1 VAAKEQKK
9 LITTPTL
16 VLMIISTIYGF
27 GNVSIAYD
35 QMAYAG
41 MFWYILAGVCFFFPC
56 CLMMAEYGSA
66 FKDAQGGIYS
76 WLAGSIGERLA
87 FIGTF
92 IWLASWV
99 LWLVSSASRLWITL
113 SALLFG
119 HDTTQQWHFWIFNSN
134 QLIGILAIL
143 FVLLVTLLSS
153 QGINGITKISSF
165 GGAFMIG
172 MNAIFI
178 IASLVTIIANKG
190 VTAQPIHGISS
201 FIESPNPAFKTP
213 IAIISFVVYA
223 IFAYG
228 GMENL
233 GGVTDSM
240 KNPAKTFPRGL
251 VIGSLLTIGSYVLMI
266 LMTGFS
272 VNYNHVIAKSSVNL
286 GNVTYVVFNQLGV
299 TMGDALGWS
308 HGATLTFGLIMTRIV
323 AFAQTLGFLGALFI
337 LLYSPIKA
345 FILGSNPEL
354 WPKKLTKLNK
364 AGMPANAMWLQ
375 AIIVSII
382 VFLVA
387 FGGNAAQ
394 QFYLILTD
402 MANVSTCF
410 PYIFL
415 IGAFPFFKAK
425 KDLDRPFVVF
435 KNRFWTDVL
444 VCFVELIL
452 IVGIVFTFV
461 QPLLQKDYQTAFWT
475 LAGPIFFAIVALV
488 FYQISAKRHH
498 VEG

>member
-1 VAAKEQKK
+1 MAAKEQKK

-66 FKDAQGGIYS
+66 FKDAKGGIYS

-153 QGINGITKISSF
+153 QGINGITKVSSF

-286 GNVTYVVFNQLGV
+286 GNVTYVVFNQLGYQ
-299 TMGDALGWS
+299 LGVSLGLS
-308 HGATLTFGLIMTRIV
+308 HATNI
-323 AFAQTLGFLGALFI
+323 FLGVLFTRMIALAGLMGMLGAMF
-337 LLYSPIKA
+337 LLVYSPIKS
-345 FILGSNPEL
+345 FIMGANPEL
-354 WPKKLTKLNK
+354 WPKKIVTLNK
-364 AGMPANAMWLQ
+364 HGMPAYAMWIQ
-375 AIIVSII
+375 AIFVSCII
-382 VFLVA
+382 FLVA
-387 FGGNAAQ
+387 FGGSAAAS
-394 QFYLILTD
+394 FYQILTD
-402 MANVSTCF
+402 MVNVSTCA

-415 IGAFPFFKAK
+415 VGAFPFFQK
-425 KDLDRPFVVF
+425 KDIPHDFVVF
-435 KNRFWTDVL
+435 KNHFWTNVL
-444 VCFVELIL
+444 VVFVEI
-452 IVGIVFTFV
+452 IVCLGIIFTCI
-461 QPLLQKDYQTAFWT
+461 QPIIEHDFQTAFWT
-475 LAGPIFFAIVALV
+475 AFGPVFFGIVALI
-488 FYQISAKRHH
+488 FYNHASKKITK
-498 VEG
+498 

>member
-1 VAAKEQKK
+1 MAAKEQKK

-66 FKDAQGGIYS
+66 FKDAKGGIYS

-87 FIGTF
+87 FIGSF

-190 VTAQPIHGISS
+190 VTAQPIHGTSS

-233 GGVTDSM
+233 GGVTD
-240 KNPAKTFPRGL
+240 
-251 VIGSLLTIGSYVLMI
+251 
-266 LMTGFS
+266 
-272 VNYNHVIAKSSVNL
+272 KS
-286 GNVTYVVFNQLGV
+286 
-299 TMGDALGWS
+299 
-308 HGATLTFGLIMTRIV
+308 
-323 AFAQTLGFLGALFI
+323 
-337 LLYSPIKA
+337 
-345 FILGSNPEL
+345 E
-354 WPKKLTKLNK
+354 
-364 AGMPANAMWLQ
+364 
-375 AIIVSII
+375 
-382 VFLVA
+382 
-387 FGGNAAQ
+387 
-394 QFYLILTD
+394 
-402 MANVSTCF
+402 
-410 PYIFL
+410 
-415 IGAFPFFKAK
+415 
-425 KDLDRPFVVF
+425 
-435 KNRFWTDVL
+435 
-444 VCFVELIL
+444 
-452 IVGIVFTFV
+452 
-461 QPLLQKDYQTAFWT
+461 
-475 LAGPIFFAIVALV
+475 
-488 FYQISAKRHH
+488 AKRS
-498 VEG
+498 

>member
-1 VAAKEQKK
+1 MAAKEQKK

-66 FKDAQGGIYS
+66 FKDAKGGIYS

-201 FIESPNPAFKTP
+201 FIGSPNPAFKTP

-286 GNVTYVVFNQLGV
+286 GNVTYVVFNQLGYQ
-299 TMGDALGWS
+299 LGVSLGLS
-308 HGATLTFGLIMTRIV
+308 HATNI
-323 AFAQTLGFLGALFI
+323 FLGVLFTRMIALAG
-337 LLYSPIKA
+337 LMGM
-345 FILGSNPEL
+345 LG
-354 WPKKLTKLNK
+354 
-364 AGMPANAMWLQ
+364 
-375 AIIVSII
+375 AIFVSCII
-382 VFLVA
+382 FLVA
-387 FGGNAAQ
+387 FGGSAAAS
-394 QFYLILTD
+394 FYQILTD
-402 MANVSTCF
+402 MVNVSTCA

-415 IGAFPFFKAK
+415 VGAFPFFQK
-425 KDLDRPFVVF
+425 KDIPHDFVVF
-435 KNRFWTDVL
+435 KNHFWTNVL
-444 VCFVELIL
+444 VIFVEIIICL
-452 IVGIVFTFV
+452 GIIFTCI
-461 QPLLQKDYQTAFWT
+461 QPIIEHDFQTAFWT
-475 LAGPIFFAIVALV
+475 AFGPVFFGIVAWI
-488 FYQISAKRHH
+488 FYNHASKKITK
-498 VEG
+498 